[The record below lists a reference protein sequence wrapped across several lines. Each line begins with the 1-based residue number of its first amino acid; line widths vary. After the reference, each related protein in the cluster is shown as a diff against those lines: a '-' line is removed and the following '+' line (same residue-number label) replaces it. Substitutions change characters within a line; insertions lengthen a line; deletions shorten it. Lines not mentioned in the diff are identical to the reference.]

1 MCCSFKC
8 PWQKLHF
15 SPFLPFYPSPSLSF
29 FDVSSFSQP
38 VIDSKCNHITHS
50 FLWKAPFLMIWQSV
64 DTDCFQKKFQSLFPQ
79 LPQAPMI
86 NDTCHSVTDKRH
98 RWERQWCMAHQNR
111 KSSLL
116 VFWSGFFLNR
126 KELTR
131 TLSWGCS
138 GALAQRRKGGRREE
152 PGVFK

>member
-1 MCCSFKC
+1 MPLAETSF
-8 PWQKLHF
+8 LSL
-15 SPFLPFYPSPSLSF
+15 SPFLSFPLSL

-79 LPQAPMI
+79 LPQAPVI

-98 RWERQWCMAHQNR
+98 RWERQWYMAHQNR
-111 KSSLL
+111 KSTPL
-116 VFWSGFFLNR
+116 VFWLSFFLNR
-126 KELTR
+126 KELTG

-138 GALAQRRKGGRREE
+138 RGLAWRRRGGRSR
-152 PGVFK
+152 GAGSC

>member
-1 MCCSFKC
+1 MPLAETSF
-8 PWQKLHF
+8 LSL
-15 SPFLPFYPSPSLSF
+15 SPFLSFPLSL

-79 LPQAPMI
+79 LPQAPVI

-98 RWERQWCMAHQNR
+98 RWERQWYMAHQNR
-111 KSSLL
+111 KSTPS
-116 VFWSGFFLNR
+116 VFWLSFFLKKKR
-126 KELTR
+126 ADRDIVMRLFQGPRLEEER
-131 TLSWGCS
+131 RQAQGSW
-138 GALAQRRKGGRREE
+138 
-152 PGVFK
+152 

>member
-1 MCCSFKC
+1 MPLAETSF
-8 PWQKLHF
+8 LSL
-15 SPFLPFYPSPSLSF
+15 SPFRSFPLSLSF

-98 RWERQWCMAHQNR
+98 RWERQWYMAHQNR

-116 VFWSGFFLNR
+116 VFWLGFFLNR

-138 GALAQRRKGGRREE
+138 RGPCPEEEGRQAQRN
-152 PGVFK
+152 